1 MSAGVPVTLLALCQ
15 CSRATFL
22 AETKERLDLPA
33 VVLSDAVLDLVL
45 RRMRLLSD
53 PVRLRAL
60 LALQDG
66 ELSVQQVAD
75 ALDVEHC
82 KASRSLSA
90 LHREGLLARRQENGQ
105 ALYSIADYTACPL
118 LGKVAESVTAH
129 IEELHDLVCGED

>member
-1 MSAGVPVTLLALCQ
+1 MTLLAPCQ
-15 CSRATFL
+15 WLRATFL
-22 AETKERLDLPA
+22 AEAKERLGLSA

-45 RRMRLLSD
+45 RRMQLLSD
-53 PVRLRAL
+53 PVRLRSL

-66 ELSVQQVAD
+66 ELSVQQLAE

-82 KASRSLSA
+82 KASRSLRA

-118 LGKVAESVTAH
+118 VGKAAESVTAH